1 MSASNTDNT
10 NAVNKFKL
18 GYTECVQE
26 CIKFVNN
33 SGNNSFV
40 NASGHQSMTSEAME
54 KSSSVSARQRFLA
67 NLMRQYQQSMAAA
80 AVNGMSQPQV
90 PMPQPLRVPPI
101 AHPSPKPIGL
111 LSVAQAPPQPVS
123 TENRRRSSVSPIS
136 SSSSSSSSSCC
147 PQQSI
152 QPNPNEAQIYENLS
166 SSSSSSC
173 NDDSSLW
180 RPW

>member
-1 MSASNTDNT
+1 MSANTDT

-33 SGNNSFV
+33 SGANSFA
-40 NASGHQSMTSEAME
+40 NSTSHQSPSSGEAME
-54 KSSSVSARQRFLA
+54 KSVSARQRFLA

-80 AVNGMSQPQV
+80 AVNGMSV

-101 AHPSPKPIGL
+101 SHPSPKPIGL